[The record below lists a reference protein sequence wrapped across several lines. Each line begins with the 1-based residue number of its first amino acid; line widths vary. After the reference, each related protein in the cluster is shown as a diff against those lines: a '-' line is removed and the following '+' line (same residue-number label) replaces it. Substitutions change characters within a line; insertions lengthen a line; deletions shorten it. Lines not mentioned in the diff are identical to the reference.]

1 MFFHSIQSFLEVILW
16 ENKIFLTVLHIH
28 YSIHNSPSGKNLAF
42 ASLFPIPIY
51 KAVVS
56 KSVPFVVQIATLSV
70 GIAADILIHLGL
82 VRENIGTFPQPAA
95 FQSPFHHNVSSTY
108 VSHL

>member
-51 KAVVS
+51 KAAVS
-56 KSVPFVVQIATLSV
+56 KSVPFVVRIAMLSV
-70 GIAADILIHLGL
+70 GIAADILMSL
-82 VRENIGTFPQPAA
+82 
-95 FQSPFHHNVSSTY
+95 
-108 VSHL
+108 